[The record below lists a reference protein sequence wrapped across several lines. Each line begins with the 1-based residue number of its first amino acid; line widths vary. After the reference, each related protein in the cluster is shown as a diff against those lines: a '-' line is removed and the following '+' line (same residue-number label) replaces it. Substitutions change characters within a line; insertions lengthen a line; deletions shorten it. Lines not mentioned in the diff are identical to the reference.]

1 MGVARGTTST
11 TPTSP
16 AATRRC
22 ATTRRPSALPTGY
35 VGMFLVALLPSIWP
49 LVTGVR
55 VLAYPRGDASPA
67 NISPR
72 KRAKVLARR
81 SVLGARRPVSAV
93 DEPTV
98 AEVLD
103 DPHPVPWRRRCSP
116 LTAPTSTR
124 SRLGRNAEGSAWAC
138 PGPTF
143 PRMYE
148 ARAHEC
154 MVVGDVG
161 TVSMLDERSATEC
174 RTGLEVSGDSGPRI
188 GAHPAALKVP

>member
-1 MGVARGTTST
+1 V
-11 TPTSP
+11 
-16 AATRRC
+16 
-22 ATTRRPSALPTGY
+22 LPTGY

-55 VLAYPRGDASPA
+55 VLAHPRGDASPA

-93 DEPTV
+93 DEATV

-103 DPHPVPWRRRCSP
+103 DPHPVPWSRRCSA
-116 LTAPTSTR
+116 LTAPTAATSTR

-161 TVSMLDERSATEC
+161 TVTMLDERSATEHH
-174 RTGLEVSGDSGPRI
+174 TEPEVSVDSGP
-188 GAHPAALKVP
+188 ASALTLLR